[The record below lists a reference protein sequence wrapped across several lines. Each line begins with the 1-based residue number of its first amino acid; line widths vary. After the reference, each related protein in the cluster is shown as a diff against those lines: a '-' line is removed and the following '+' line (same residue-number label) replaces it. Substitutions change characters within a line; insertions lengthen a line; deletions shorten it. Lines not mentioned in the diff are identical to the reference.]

1 MNLNVKIVYFANL
14 IPNSWE
20 PIIIEQLDSLKKLE
34 LYNKASNIY
43 MSVISNDRELI
54 KLKELINSKYKKI
67 QLKNIFKENY
77 YEYPGIKTLYQI
89 AQDDDDEIILYFHS
103 KGITSNQHEN
113 RKYLFNHTI
122 ENYNLYLQE
131 FKRNKELEVAGIFP
145 NVDGFCYFNFF
156 WTRSSYIRNYCSRPE
171 ISENRYIWE
180 VWIGTEFSRKKEI
193 ITFSPLVG
201 YTKLKNSN
209 EIWNADKIYKDRIK
223 QNKENN
229 NQNNQNKG
237 SCDNL
242 QILKNQND
250 LIKAYEFNS
259 ESNINEY
266 SNKKVEV
273 VNNEY
278 SNKKVVEN
286 KEVVNNSIP
295 KPTRIYDIK
304 DLENLNKPK
313 KLSKK
318 ETSLNKEDNY
328 LNGKNKSKSINIQ
341 YDKKEN
347 KIEHNIIK
355 NKEVLFKA
363 HKKLDE
369 FLNKYKNTK
378 KIFVDLSYEK
388 TVTEYNDNYKKI
400 ITLSPINSYKNI
412 TSINQKLVQVK
423 KNKDDITL
431 KELLFN
437 NVYKLGDNI
446 ANIYCNMEGCEDIIL
461 EDLFHHVFI
470 NKINLL
476 LKINFDLHNFKYLLS
491 YFNYDKN
498 ILKVGNYVLFEP
510 KNVVNLQLIKKN
522 MTVLIIGY
530 NQYTYISSMVSQLI
544 KYTNDIVVIDN
555 NSTYQPLLNY
565 YQDGYN
571 YSLLKM
577 DKNYGHKVYEEKFLN
592 GIFGNIYI
600 ITDPDLELNKKI
612 PNNFIENLIKIS
624 NNYKAGRVGFAIEI
638 SSPEIRSDLT
648 YAGMPLK
655 LWESRFWQ
663 IKIKDNT
670 YDLYNAPIDT
680 TFCLINTIYNY
691 AGLSIRVAGNF
702 TCKHLPWYINFHEK
716 LSDDEYIKYL
726 ENNISTN
733 FWEDKFKLSKKDN
746 KINIDWIKDKIKFNE
761 LLVLG
766 DNNLENSFNKL
777 FKDTH
782 NYKNTCTIK
791 KKINNDKTIKEIIFD
806 IFNKKTSL
814 NLSLIY
820 CNCYGEEENFI
831 EDLLYICYINKI
843 KLLIKFNY
851 DKWQNK
857 NLSKFENLIKLFSI
871 YEDNNLYNYDV
882 INNNLL
888 FFKENGCICKDVF
901 KKNMTVVIISFNQ
914 YTYVKNMVNQV
925 KKYTNDIV
933 VLDNQ
938 STFPELL
945 KYYEEEYKYT
955 LLKMDKNYGHKVYE
969 KNFMNSLIG
978 DVYLLTDPD
987 LKFNDKLPNNFI
999 QEMINISNYYEAE
1012 KVGFALL
1019 IDSYDIRND
1028 ITSFGKSIKDFEKQY
1043 WVCKFYYPNHE
1054 LYSAAIDTTFCLVN
1068 KQNKGGHYRIA
1079 GDYTCKHLPWYKNF
1093 DKDLVKGEYEFYIK
1107 NNISTNYWKK

>member
-1 MNLNVKIVYFANL
+1 MNIKIVYFANL
-14 IPNSWE
+14 IPNTWE
-20 PIIIEQLDSLKKLE
+20 SIITEQLESLKKLE

-54 KLKELINSKYKKI
+54 KLKELLNSKYKKI
-67 QLKNIFKENY
+67 ELKNIFKENY

-89 AQDDDDEIILYFHS
+89 AQDDDDEVILYFHS

-145 NVDGFCYFNFF
+145 NIDGFCYFNFF
-156 WTRSSYIRNYCSRPE
+156 WTRSSYVRNYCSRPE
-171 ISENRYIWE
+171 VSENRYIWE
-180 VWIGTEFSRKKEI
+180 VWIGTEFSRKKTV

-209 EIWNADKIYKDRIK
+209 EIWNADKIYREKIKQDTERIK
-223 QNKENN
+223 QDKVDT
-229 NQNNQNKG
+229 QV
-237 SCDNL
+237 
-242 QILKNQND
+242 LKNQDD
-250 LIKAYEFNS
+250 LIKSYEFNS
-259 ESNINEY
+259 DSRLESAMNE
-266 SNKKVEV
+266 KIE
-273 VNNEY
+273 
-278 SNKKVVEN
+278 
-286 KEVVNNSIP
+286 VNNSIP
-295 KPTRIYDIK
+295 KPTRIYNIK
-304 DLENLNKPK
+304 DIENLNKPK
-313 KLSKK
+313 KIYKKKITTAIEDKSESK
-318 ETSLNKEDNY
+318 
-328 LNGKNKSKSINIQ
+328 NIQ
-341 YDKKEN
+341 PNKKEN
-347 KIEHNIIK
+347 QNESTIIK
-355 NKEVLFKA
+355 NTEPVIIKPKEVLFKA
-363 HKKLDE
+363 PKKLDE

-378 KIFVDLSYEK
+378 KILVDLSYEK
-388 TVTEYNDNYKKI
+388 NVTEYKEKYKKI
-400 ITLSPINSYKNI
+400 ITLSPINAQKNI
-412 TSINQKLVQVK
+412 TSINQKLVQIK

-437 NVYKLGDNI
+437 NVYKLGETI
-446 ANIYCNMEGCEDIIL
+446 SNIYCNMEGDEASIL

-498 ILKVGNYVLFEP
+498 TLNVGNYVLFEP

-522 MTVLIIGY
+522 MTILIIGY
-530 NQYTYISSMVSQLI
+530 NQYTYISSMVSQLK

-555 NSTYQPLLNY
+555 NSTYEPLLNY
-565 YQDGYN
+565 YKDGYN
-571 YSLLKM
+571 YSLLRM
-577 DKNYGHKVYEEKFLN
+577 DKNYGHKVYEEKLLS

-600 ITDPDLELNKKI
+600 ITDPDLEFNKKI
-612 PNNFIENLIKIS
+612 PSNFIENLIKIS

-638 SSPEIRSDLT
+638 SSPEIRSELT

-663 IKIKDNT
+663 MKIKDNI
-670 YDLYNAPIDT
+670 YELYNAPIDT
-680 TFCLINTIYNY
+680 TFCLINTIYNHL
-691 AGLSIRVAGNF
+691 GLSIRVAGNY

-716 LSDDEYIKYL
+716 LLDDEYTKYL

-733 FWEDKFKLSKKDN
+733 FWEDKFKLTRKDN
-746 KINIDWIKDKIKFNE
+746 QIKIGEQIHIDWIKDKIKFNE

-766 DNNLENSFNKL
+766 DNNLEDSFNKL
-777 FKDTH
+777 FKDTY
-782 NYKNTCTIK
+782 NYKNINTIK
-791 KKINNDKTIKEIIFD
+791 NKINTEKTIKEIIFD
-806 IFNKKTSL
+806 IFNKKASL
-814 NLSLIY
+814 NISLIY

-851 DKWQNK
+851 DKWQDK
-857 NLSKFENLIKLFSI
+857 SLAKFENLIKLFSI
-871 YEDNNLYNYDV
+871 YEDNNLYNYNV

-888 FFKENGCICKDVF
+888 FFKENGNICKDVF
-901 KKNMTVVIISFNQ
+901 KKNMTVIIISFNQ
-914 YTYVKNMVNQV
+914 YTYVKNMVEQV
-925 KKYTNDIV
+925 EKYTNDIV

-945 KYYEEEYKYT
+945 KYYEKEYKYT
-955 LLKMDKNYGHKVYE
+955 LIRMDKNYGHKVYE

-978 DVYLLTDPD
+978 DIYLLTDPD
-987 LKFNDKLPNNFI
+987 LKFNEKLPKNFI

-1019 IDSYDIRND
+1019 IDSNDIRND

-1079 GDYTCKHLPWYKNF
+1079 GDYICKHLPWHKDF
-1093 DKDLVKGEYEFYIK
+1093 DKEFVKGEYEFYIK

>member
-1 MNLNVKIVYFANL
+1 MNIKIVYFANL
-14 IPNSWE
+14 IPNTWE
-20 PIIIEQLDSLKKLE
+20 SIITEQLESLKKLE

-67 QLKNIFKENY
+67 ELKNIFKENY

-131 FKRNKELEVAGIFP
+131 FKRNKELEVGGIFP

-156 WTRSSYIRNYCSRPE
+156 WTRSSYVRNYCSRPE

-180 VWIGTEFSRKKEI
+180 VWIGTEFSRKKEV

-209 EIWNADKIYKDRIK
+209 EIWNADKIYKRKIK
-223 QNKENN
+223 QDTKRIT
-229 NQNNQNKG
+229 QDKVDTQV
-237 SCDNL
+237 
-242 QILKNQND
+242 LKNQDD
-250 LIKAYEFNS
+250 LIKSYQFNS
-259 ESNINEY
+259 DSNLDSAINE
-266 SNKKVEV
+266 KIE
-273 VNNEY
+273 
-278 SNKKVVEN
+278 
-286 KEVVNNSIP
+286 VNNSIP

-304 DLENLNKPK
+304 DIENLNKPK
-313 KLSKK
+313 KISKK
-318 ETSLNKEDNY
+318 EITTTIED
-328 LNGKNKSKSINIQ
+328 KSEPKNIQ
-341 YDKKEN
+341 PNKKEN
-347 KIEHNIIK
+347 QNESTIIK
-355 NKEVLFKA
+355 NIEPVIIKPKEVLFKPP
-363 HKKLDE
+363 KKLDE

-378 KIFVDLSYEK
+378 KILVDLSYEK
-388 TVTEYNDNYKKI
+388 NVTEYKEKYKKI
-400 ITLSPINSYKNI
+400 ITLSPINAQKNI
-412 TSINQKLVQVK
+412 TSINQKLVQIK

-437 NVYKLGDNI
+437 NVYKLGETI
-446 ANIYCNMEGCEDIIL
+446 SNIYCNMEGDEDSIL
-461 EDLFHHVFI
+461 EDLLHHVFI

-498 ILKVGNYVLFEP
+498 TLNVGNYVLFEP

-522 MTVLIIGY
+522 MTILIIGY
-530 NQYTYISSMVSQLI
+530 NQYTYISSMVSQLK

-555 NSTYQPLLNY
+555 NSTYEPLLNY
-565 YQDGYN
+565 YKDGYN
-571 YSLLKM
+571 YSLLRM
-577 DKNYGHKVYEEKFLN
+577 DKNYGHKVYEEKLLS

-600 ITDPDLELNKKI
+600 ITDPDLEFNKKI
-612 PNNFIENLIKIS
+612 PSNFIENLVKIS

-638 SSPEIRSDLT
+638 SSPEIRSELT

-663 IKIKDNT
+663 MKIKDNI
-670 YDLYNAPIDT
+670 YELYNAPIDT
-680 TFCLINTIYNY
+680 TFCLINTIYNHL
-691 AGLSIRVAGNF
+691 GLSIRVAGNY

-716 LSDDEYIKYL
+716 LLEDEYTKYL

-733 FWEDKFKLSKKDN
+733 FWEDKFKLTKKDN
-746 KINIDWIKDKIKFNE
+746 SVKISEQVHIDWIKDKIKFNE

-766 DNNLENSFNKL
+766 DNNLEDSFNKL
-777 FKDTH
+777 FKDTY
-782 NYKNTCTIK
+782 NYKNINTIK
-791 KKINNDKTIKEIIFD
+791 NKINSEKNRINTEKTIKEIIFD
-806 IFNKKTSL
+806 IFNKKASL

-851 DKWQNK
+851 DKWQDK
-857 NLSKFENLIKLFSI
+857 SLAKFENLIKLFSI
-871 YEDNNLYNYDV
+871 YEDNNLYNYNV

-888 FFKENGCICKDVF
+888 FFKENGNICKDVF

-914 YTYVKNMVNQV
+914 YTYVKNMVEQV
-925 KKYTNDIV
+925 EKYTNDIV

-945 KYYEEEYKYT
+945 KYYEKEYKYT
-955 LLKMDKNYGHKVYE
+955 LIRMDKNYGHKVYE

-978 DVYLLTDPD
+978 DIYLLTDPD
-987 LKFNDKLPNNFI
+987 LKFNEKLPKNFI

-1019 IDSYDIRND
+1019 IDSNDIRND

-1079 GDYTCKHLPWYKNF
+1079 GDYICKHLPW
-1093 DKDLVKGEYEFYIK
+1093 
-1107 NNISTNYWKK
+1107 

>member
-1 MNLNVKIVYFANL
+1 MNINIKIVYFANL
-14 IPNSWE
+14 IPNTWE
-20 PIIIEQLDSLKKLE
+20 PIITEQLDSLKKLE

-54 KLKELINSKYKKI
+54 KLKELLNSKYKKI
-67 QLKNIFKENY
+67 ELKNIFKENY

-89 AQDDDDEIILYFHS
+89 AQDDDDEVILYFHS

-145 NVDGFCYFNFF
+145 NIDGFCYFNFF
-156 WTRSSYIRNYCSRPE
+156 WTRSSYVRNYCSRPE
-171 ISENRYIWE
+171 VSENRYIWE
-180 VWIGTEFSRKKEI
+180 VWIGTEFSRKKTI

-209 EIWNADKIYKDRIK
+209 EIWNADKIYREKI
-223 QNKENN
+223 
-229 NQNNQNKG
+229 NQNRENSNKDK
-237 SCDNL
+237 STNNS
-242 QILKNQND
+242 QILKNQDD
-250 LIKAYEFNS
+250 LIKSYEFNS
-259 ESNINEY
+259 DSNLDSTINE
-266 SNKKVEV
+266 KIE
-273 VNNEY
+273 
-278 SNKKVVEN
+278 
-286 KEVVNNSIP
+286 VNNSIP

-304 DLENLNKPK
+304 DIENLNKPK
-313 KLSKK
+313 KISKK
-318 ETSLNKEDNY
+318 EIITTIEDKFEPKNIQPNKKED
-328 LNGKNKSKSINIQ
+328 KNEST
-341 YDKKEN
+341 
-347 KIEHNIIK
+347 IIK
-355 NKEVLFKA
+355 NTEPVIIKPKEVLFKPP
-363 HKKLDE
+363 KKLDE

-378 KIFVDLSYEK
+378 KILVDLSYEK
-388 TVTEYNDNYKKI
+388 NVTVYKEKYKKI
-400 ITLSPINSYKNI
+400 ITLSPINAQKNI
-412 TSINQKLVQVK
+412 TSINQKLVQIK

-437 NVYKLGDNI
+437 NVYKLGETI
-446 ANIYCNMEGCEDIIL
+446 SNIYCNMEGDEDSIL

-498 ILKVGNYVLFEP
+498 TLNVGNYVLFEP
-510 KNVVNLQLIKKN
+510 KNIVNLQLIKKN
-522 MTVLIIGY
+522 MTILIIGY
-530 NQYTYISSMVSQLI
+530 NQYTYISSMVSQLK

-555 NSTYQPLLNY
+555 NSTYEPLLNY
-565 YQDGYN
+565 YKDGYN
-571 YSLLKM
+571 YSLLRM
-577 DKNYGHKVYEEKFLN
+577 DKNYGHKVYEEKLLS

-600 ITDPDLELNKKI
+600 ITDPDLEFNKKI
-612 PNNFIENLIKIS
+612 PSNFIENLVKIS

-638 SSPEIRSDLT
+638 SSPEIRSELT

-663 IKIKDNT
+663 MKIKDNI
-670 YDLYNAPIDT
+670 YELYNAPIDT
-680 TFCLINTIYNY
+680 TFCLINTIYNHL
-691 AGLSIRVAGNF
+691 GLSIRVAGNY

-716 LSDDEYIKYL
+716 LLEDEYTKYL

-733 FWEDKFKLSKKDN
+733 FWEDKFKLTRKDN
-746 KINIDWIKDKIKFNE
+746 SVKISEQVHIDWIKDKIKFNE

-766 DNNLENSFNKL
+766 DNNLEDSFNKL
-777 FKDTH
+777 FKDTY
-782 NYKNTCTIK
+782 NYKNINTIK
-791 KKINNDKTIKEIIFD
+791 NKINTEKTIKEIIFD
-806 IFNKKTSL
+806 IFNKKASL

-851 DKWQNK
+851 DKWQDK
-857 NLSKFENLIKLFSI
+857 SLAKFENLIKLFSI
-871 YEDNNLYNYDV
+871 YEDNNLYNYNV

-888 FFKENGCICKDVF
+888 FFKENGNICKDVF

-914 YTYVKNMVNQV
+914 YTYVKNMVEQIE
-925 KKYTNDIV
+925 KYTNDIV

-945 KYYEEEYKYT
+945 KYYEKEYKYT
-955 LLKMDKNYGHKVYE
+955 LIRMDKNYGHKVYE

-978 DVYLLTDPD
+978 DIYLLTDPD
-987 LKFNDKLPNNFI
+987 LKFNEKLPKNFI

-1019 IDSYDIRND
+1019 IDSNDIRND

-1079 GDYTCKHLPWYKNF
+1079 GDYICKHLPWHKDF
-1093 DKDLVKGEYEFYIK
+1093 DKELIKGEYEFYIK